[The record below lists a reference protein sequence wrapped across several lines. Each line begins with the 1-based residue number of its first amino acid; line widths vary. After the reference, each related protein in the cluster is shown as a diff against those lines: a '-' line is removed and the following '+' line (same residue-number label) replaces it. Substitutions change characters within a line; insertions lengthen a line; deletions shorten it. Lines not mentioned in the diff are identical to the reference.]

1 MMSLTD
7 DVASGRVWSMGF
19 RRCAGGSPLAN
30 SLRAQHQK
38 CVGWARPEPTPSGCS
53 GRRYGSSRGRGR
65 GQALIEYLLM
75 TLMLLFIFTTLYR
88 MLSGQMKRLFTN
100 AGVAILTSYY

>member
-1 MMSLTD
+1 MTALTAD
-7 DVASGRVWSMGF
+7 PASGRVWSMLF
-19 RRCAGGSPLAN
+19 RR
-30 SLRAQHQK
+30 
-38 CVGWARPEPTPSGCS
+38 
-53 GRRYGSSRGRGR
+53 GRR

-88 MLSGQMKRLFTN
+88 MLSGQMKRLFTS

>member
-1 MMSLTD
+1 
-7 DVASGRVWSMGF
+7 MGS
-19 RRCAGGSPLAN
+19 RRRAGGSSLA
-30 SLRAQHQK
+30 
-38 CVGWARPEPTPSGCS
+38 
-53 GRRYGSSRGRGR
+53 RRRR